1 MMKKYNKLAKKSFK
15 AKWNV
20 YLLDKII
27 QGKELEIEENDFKK
41 FILTDENVQQY
52 SNDYWQKEAE
62 EKIGDLKISEIDATI
77 NKFEYGERIYIE
89 EYERNYIEEIFPALM
104 PMVDFG
110 KIIASSQCHHCEISI
125 DKIYKLKEKGNLR
138 KKNGE
143 GWTLEIDRLKPNF
156 EYTANN
162 CVVSCYWCNN
172 AKTDEFS
179 AEEFKSIGREIRKIF
194 EFRLSENNKIK

>member
-1 MMKKYNKLAKKSFK
+1 MIEKYDQLAKKSFK

-27 QGKELEIEENDFKK
+27 KGKELDIDGNDFKR

-52 SNDYWQKEAE
+52 SNNYWQKEAE
-62 EKIGDLKISEIDATI
+62 EKIGKLKVTEIDSII

-89 EYERNYIEEIFPALM
+89 KYERNYIEETFPKLM
-104 PMVDFG
+104 SMMDFE
-110 KIIASSQCHHCEISI
+110 KLMKSKQCYHCKISI
-125 DKIYKLKEKGNLR
+125 DEIHELREKGKLR

-143 GWTLEIDRLKPNF
+143 GWKLEIDRLKPNF
-156 EYTANN
+156 QYTASN
-162 CVVSCYWCNN
+162 CVLSCYWCNN

-179 AEEFKSIGREIRKIF
+179 AEEFKNIGREIRKIF
-194 EFRLSENNKIK
+194 ENRISKNNNTK

>member
-1 MMKKYNKLAKKSFK
+1 MREKYNKLAKKSFK

-27 QGKELEIEENDFKK
+27 QGKELGIREDDFKK
-41 FILTDENVQQY
+41 FILTDEKVQQF
-52 SNDYWQKEAE
+52 SNEYWQKEAE
-62 EKIGDLKISEIDATI
+62 EKIGDLKIAEIDATI

-89 EYERNYIEEIFPALM
+89 EYEKNYIEETFPVLM
-104 PMVDFG
+104 SMVDFE
-110 KIIASSQCHHCEISI
+110 KLLTSKQCYHCKTSI
-125 DKIYKLKEKGNLR
+125 DEIHEWRKKGKLR
-138 KKNGE
+138 KKNGK

-156 EYTANN
+156 EYTSNN

-179 AEEFKSIGREIRKIF
+179 AEEFKSIGQEIRKIF
-194 EFRLSENNKIK
+194 KHR

>member
-1 MMKKYNKLAKKSFK
+1 MTEKYNELAKKSFK

-27 QGKELEIEENDFKK
+27 QGKEQDIKESDFKE
-41 FILTDENVQQY
+41 FTLTNENIQQY
-52 SNDYWQKEAE
+52 SNEYWQKGAE
-62 EKIGDLKISEIDATI
+62 EKIGDFSIAEIDATI

-89 EYERNYIEEIFPALM
+89 EYEKNYIEETFPTLM
-104 PMVDFG
+104 SMVEFE
-110 KIIASSQCHHCEISI
+110 KLMASTQCYHCEISI
-125 DKIYKLKEKGNLR
+125 DDIHELREKEKLR

-156 EYTANN
+156 EYTTNN
-162 CVVSCYWCNN
+162 CVMSCFWCNN

-179 AEEFKSIGREIRKIF
+179 AEEFKSIGREIRKVF
-194 EFRLSENNKIK
+194 ERRLS

>member
-1 MMKKYNKLAKKSFK
+1 MIEKYNKLAKKSFK

-27 QGKELEIEENDFKK
+27 KGKELGIEENDFKN

-62 EKIGDLKISEIDATI
+62 EKIGNLTVTEIDAII
-77 NKFEYGERIYIE
+77 NKFEYGERILIE
-89 EYERNYIEEIFPALM
+89 EYEKNYIEETFPILM
-104 PMVDFG
+104 PMGDFE
-110 KIIASSQCHHCEISI
+110 KLMSSTQCYHCEISI
-125 DKIYKLKEKGNLR
+125 DEIHELRVKGKLR

-143 GWTLEIDRLKPNF
+143 GWKLEIDRLKPNF
-156 EYTANN
+156 QYTANN
-162 CVVSCYWCNN
+162 CVLSCYWCNN

-194 EFRLSENNKIK
+194 ENRISKNNKS

>member
-1 MMKKYNKLAKKSFK
+1 MIEKYNNIAKKSFK

-27 QGKELEIEENDFKK
+27 QRKELEIEENDFKK
-41 FILTDENVQQY
+41 FILTDENVHRY
-52 SNDYWQKEAE
+52 SNDYWQKDAE
-62 EKIGDLKISEIDATI
+62 EKIGDLKIAEIDATI

-89 EYERNYIEEIFPALM
+89 EYERNYIEETFPSLM
-104 PMVDFG
+104 SMMDFE
-110 KIIASSQCHHCEISI
+110 KLMTCTACYHCEISVGEI
-125 DKIYKLKEKGNLR
+125 HELKEKGKLR

-156 EYTANN
+156 EYAANN
-162 CVVSCYWCNN
+162 CAMSCYWCNN

-194 EFRLSENNKIK
+194 ERRLS